1 MADNNKRSFIGTDD
15 PVFGGSVKALEQR
28 IRDLGSTRV
37 DPNEQHWSGQQ
48 KTFFR
53 NLPDDMEMLY
63 DEGGIANPAKM
74 KPGESVIINVKKPPL
89 TS

>member
-1 MADNNKRSFIGTDD
+1 MVAIRSEILRGLRQIFERPI
-15 PVFGGSVKALEQR
+15 
-28 IRDLGSTRV
+28 RV

-53 NLPDDMEMLY
+53 NLPDDMEIRD
-63 DEGGIANPAKM
+63 DEGDIANPAKM
-74 KPGESVIINVKKPPL
+74 KPGDTGIISIKKPPL

>member
-1 MADNNKRSFIGTDD
+1 MADNNKRSFTGTDD

-53 NLPDDMEMLY
+53 NLPDDMEMRD
-63 DEGGIANPAKM
+63 DEDNIANPGKM